1 MVDKNM
7 LTAVN
12 MLIKTNRMHKKLIDS
27 NVCRSIGLHRTLH
40 MILMH
45 LSRKDKLPSQ
55 KELAEHMNITPAAV
69 TGALKKLESGGYI
82 KRSIGDDNR
91 YNEITITPLGRSIVE
106 QTHEM
111 FTKIDESLFYGF
123 SDEEISGLIGYLEKI
138 QNNISRN
145 MEVET

>member
-1 MVDKNM
+1 MIEKNM

-12 MLIKTNRMHKKLIDS
+12 MLIKTNKMHKKLIDS
-27 NVCRSIGLHRTLH
+27 NVCKSIGLHRTLH

-45 LSRKDKLPSQ
+45 LARKDKLPSQ

-69 TGALKKLESGGYI
+69 TGALKKLETGGYI

-106 QTHEM
+106 ETRAM
-111 FTKIDESLFYGF
+111 FSKIDTSLFYGF
-123 SDEEISGLIGYLEKI
+123 SDEEISELIGYLEKI
-138 QNNISRN
+138 QNNISAN
-145 MEVET
+145 MEVEL

>member
-1 MVDKNM
+1 MADKNM

-55 KELAEHMNITPAAV
+55 KELAEHMNITQAAV

-106 QTHEM
+106 QTREM
-111 FTKIDESLFYGF
+111 FTKIDESLFCGF
-123 SDEEISGLIGYLEKI
+123 SDEEIFGFIGYLEKI
-138 QNNISRN
+138 QNNINRN